1 MRKIWFLISV
11 LKSDL
16 NFYRSGLVIVHQ
28 NWCVVHVTGGESGKE
43 LSSERRLLKGAKK
56 FFLTEPHRAGMSWVT
71 LASVGG
77 RPSGIDL
84 NLNVG
89 RPSRELGPRDLS
101 KRSWLY
107 SVLTKVI

>member
-1 MRKIWFLISV
+1 M
-11 LKSDL
+11 
-16 NFYRSGLVIVHQ
+16 Q
-28 NWCVVHVTGGESGKE
+28 VTGGEFDEE
-43 LSSERRLLKGAKK
+43 LSSERRLQKGAKK
-56 FFLTEPHRAGMSWVT
+56 LFLMEPHRAGMSWVT

-84 NLNVG
+84 NLNEG